1 MDNLEIKKKKK
12 KERLDS
18 LMFKRGLAASRE
30 KAKALIMAGEVLV
43 DGHAA
48 AKAGTPVSEDA
59 CIEIKEKLF
68 PYVSRGGNKLACALD
83 SFDWDVSGLL
93 ALDIGASTGGFT
105 DCLLTRGVRKVFCV
119 DVGYGQLDFKLR
131 NDPRIVN
138 MEKTNFRHIEK
149 SLIPEPVDI
158 VVIDVSFIS
167 LSLIIPRL
175 KEFLQSDGRVVCLV
189 KPQFELER
197 KDIGKGGIVRDSAKW
212 KIALD
217 RVAKSAEAEKFTIVS
232 TVPSPILGAKG
243 NKEFLMGLKNM
254 CSSED
259 S

>member
-1 MDNLEIKKKKK
+1 L
-12 KERLDS
+12 
-18 LMFKRGLAASRE
+18 FKRGLAPSRE

-43 DGHAA
+43 DGHTA
-48 AKAGTPVSEDA
+48 AKAGVPVSEDS

-83 SFDWDVSGLL
+83 SFGWDVSGLL

-131 NDPRIVN
+131 NDPRIAN
-138 MEKTNFRHIEK
+138 MEKTNFRYIEK
-149 SLIPEPVDI
+149 SLITELVDI

-212 KIALD
+212 ELALD
-217 RVAKSAEAEKFTIVS
+217 RVAKSAENEKFIIVS

-243 NKEFLMGLKNM
+243 NKEFLMGLKNG
-254 CSSED
+254 CSLEEGQPQESKLTKT
-259 S
+259 